1 MTDYSYSVTPIDDEV
16 LQLHNN
22 AQVFNDADYY
32 IRLAELYEEGHRLE
46 RNLKNTVK
54 YYLKAVNI
62 GSVKAAE
69 GLAFF
74 YEYGGGTRKRGNNYK
89 KIAKWWL
96 KAAELGSQE
105 GMFRTGLNYQYGIGL
120 DVNHSKAFQWYL
132 KLAETK
138 SHTGMFHVGE
148 CYFYGIGVE
157 QNYTK
162 AFDWYRKG
170 ADGNMQ
176 ARKRLADCYALGIG
190 TKQSLRKAYECGEYY
205 TLDLQ
210 NTYCRYYA

>member
-1 MTDYSYSVTPIDDEV
+1 
-16 LQLHNN
+16 
-22 AQVFNDADYY
+22 
-32 IRLAELYEEGHRLE
+32 
-46 RNLKNTVK
+46 
-54 YYLKAVNI
+54 
-62 GSVKAAE
+62 
-69 GLAFF
+69 
-74 YEYGGGTRKRGNNYK
+74 
-89 KIAKWWL
+89 
-96 KAAELGSQE
+96 
-105 GMFRTGLNYQYGIGL
+105 
-120 DVNHSKAFQWYL
+120 
-132 KLAETK
+132 
-138 SHTGMFHVGE
+138 MFHVGE